1 MNDNDYAG
9 FDEEPAAVPAT
20 KRDPLHLQVLSW
32 GLTLTILAIAVFGV
46 IAVAKVAL

>member
-9 FDEEPAAVPAT
+9 FDEKPAAEPAA

-32 GLTLTILAIAVFGV
+32 GLVVAILVLAVFGV
-46 IAVAKVAL
+46 IAVAKTVL